1 MDDLLQNL
9 LDSENT
15 LDLSIKLDKDM
26 ADTNALVFSS
36 LKKLV
41 SLLASNTDDG
51 SLELADN
58 PEVRTPDMYDT
69 EIYENTLDALNED
82 SDDEINPV
90 LAKLVASSYASC
102 KQSVVSAVLDSEWNR
117 LKSSYKNTTRMIT
130 ASDTSTANKAMKINN
145 YMDIITPFSE
155 IQSLVTDLRMERN
168 YMHSNMLI
176 TALMD
181 FRAALSLNGDTIMK
195 DPRID
200 SLRKLFISC
209 NTREWGLDRRLISVQ
224 AVSTLLGQLS
234 TEYGEGISP
243 LFYFSG

>member
-51 SLELADN
+51 SLELVDN

-82 SDDEINPV
+82 SDDEINPI
-90 LAKLVASSYASC
+90 LAQLVASSYASC

-117 LKSSYKNTTRMIT
+117 LASSYRNTTRMIT

-168 YMHSNMLI
+168 YMHI
-176 TALMD
+176 
-181 FRAALSLNGDTIMK
+181 
-195 DPRID
+195 
-200 SLRKLFISC
+200 
-209 NTREWGLDRRLISVQ
+209 Q
-224 AVSTLLGQLS
+224 
-234 TEYGEGISP
+234 TEQR
-243 LFYFSG
+243 

>member
-1 MDDLLQNL
+1 
-9 LDSENT
+9 
-15 LDLSIKLDKDM
+15 
-26 ADTNALVFSS
+26 
-36 LKKLV
+36 
-41 SLLASNTDDG
+41 
-51 SLELADN
+51 
-58 PEVRTPDMYDT
+58 
-69 EIYENTLDALNED
+69 
-82 SDDEINPV
+82 
-90 LAKLVASSYASC
+90 
-102 KQSVVSAVLDSEWNR
+102 
-117 LKSSYKNTTRMIT
+117 MIT

-181 FRAALSLNGDTIMK
+181 FRTALSLNGDTIMK